1 MNVMDVLRK
10 QRRAVRRANGQPIY
24 SMPDKRE
31 RRIHAKMKER
41 GQAKYTTADLMR
53 DFRTKP
59 YREPP
64 AVLYAK
70 LLTGLL
76 ARMCAA

>member
-1 MNVMDVLRK
+1 MDALRK
-10 QRRAVRRANGQPIY
+10 QQRAVRRANGQPVY
-24 SMPDKRE
+24 SMPGKRE
-31 RRIHAKMKER
+31 RRIREKMKLR
-41 GQAKYTTADLMR
+41 GQVDYTTAELMR

-59 YREPP
+59 YREPS

-76 ARMCAA
+76 ARMRAA